1 MLMMLMM
8 SKRSR
13 RKTTLLSAAEDA
25 VLLSVNRK
33 YQQIF
38 GSQQPC
44 ARQTVN
50 KCFFHQRGNNTPP
63 KDFNVPK
70 NCNMLW
76 FQFSGGGFLSGVREI
91 ASVRKIVMKNFKRRH
106 ESIIGRNALLLAN
119 TSTPPPQQPEPWK
132 ESGSEVCSACKC

>member
-1 MLMMLMM
+1 MLMMLMMM

-44 ARQTVN
+44 AKPSTSVFFTREATLHPLRILTYRKTV
-50 KCFFHQRGNNTPP
+50 
-63 KDFNVPK
+63 
-70 NCNMLW
+70 M
-76 FQFSGGGFLSGVREI
+76 SSIYGGFQVSTLSVVGEI
-91 ASVRKIVMKNFKRRH
+91 NQLEQAT
-106 ESIIGRNALLLAN
+106 A
-119 TSTPPPQQPEPWK
+119 
-132 ESGSEVCSACKC
+132 

>member
-1 MLMMLMM
+1 MLMMLMMM

-44 ARQTVN
+44 AAPNRQQA
-50 KCFFHQRGNNTPP
+50 FFSPERQQYTP
-63 KDFNVPK
+63 
-70 NCNMLW
+70 
-76 FQFSGGGFLSGVREI
+76 
-91 ASVRKIVMKNFKRRH
+91 
-106 ESIIGRNALLLAN
+106 
-119 TSTPPPQQPEPWK
+119 
-132 ESGSEVCSACKC
+132 